1 MQENDSIKQIFC
13 IFVLTKSIF
22 MTLQQLEYIVA
33 VDEHR
38 HFVRAAESC
47 GVTQST
53 LSSLIQKL
61 ETELDVAIFD
71 RSCHPIEPTA
81 LGKEIIAQARVVLY
95 NASQMEELVSTHK
108 DLSVGNIS
116 LGVASTIA
124 PFILPRLFSYM
135 KKNHPDVVLH
145 VEEARVETLKAKLQ
159 RAELDVAI
167 LAMPVADDNLL
178 EIPIFQE
185 RYLAY
190 VSPQSELFKES
201 EIDTQHLRADE
212 IWVLGESYCPNVEQ
226 FPFCVRDISSVS
238 IYAAGSIE
246 TLMRIVD
253 ENGGYTIIP
262 ELQLPLMSDA
272 ERENVRVLHNPV
284 PGREVAFVIRRDFVR
299 QRMLN
304 ILADSIKSIIPD
316 EMINERIKKFA
327 IKL

>member
-1 MQENDSIKQIFC
+1 
-13 IFVLTKSIF
+13 

-61 ETELDVAIFD
+61 ETELDVVIFD
-71 RSCHPIEPTA
+71 RACHPIEPTA
-81 LGKEIIAQARVVLY
+81 LGREIIAQARVVLY

-108 DLSVGNIS
+108 ELAVGNIS

-135 KKNHPDVVLH
+135 QKNHPDVVLH

-167 LAMPVADDNLL
+167 LAMPVAEDNLL
-178 EIPIFQE
+178 EIPIFRE
-185 RYLAY
+185 RYVAY
-190 VSPQSELFKES
+190 VSSECDLYNSMEL
-201 EIDTQHLRADE
+201 DTQTLRADD

-262 ELQLPLMSDA
+262 ELQLQLMSDA
-272 ERENVRVLHNPV
+272 SRNNVRELYNPV
-284 PGREVAFVIRRDFVR
+284 PGREVAFVVRRDFVR

-304 ILADSIKSIIPD
+304 ILADAIKSIIPE
-316 EMINERIKKFA
+316 EMIDERLKKFA

>member
-1 MQENDSIKQIFC
+1 
-13 IFVLTKSIF
+13 

-61 ETELDVAIFD
+61 EAELDVVIFD
-71 RSCHPIEPTA
+71 RACHPIEPTA
-81 LGKEIIAQARVVLY
+81 LGREIIAQARVVLY

-108 DLSVGNIS
+108 ELAVGNIS

-135 KKNHPDVVLH
+135 QKNYPDVVLH

-167 LAMPVADDNLL
+167 LAMPVAEDNLL
-178 EIPIFQE
+178 EIPIFRE
-185 RYLAY
+185 RYVAY
-190 VSPQSELFKES
+190 VSSECDLYNSMEL
-201 EIDTQHLRADE
+201 DTQTLRADD

-262 ELQLPLMSDA
+262 ELQLQLMSDA
-272 ERENVRVLHNPV
+272 SRSNVRELYNPV
-284 PGREVAFVIRRDFVR
+284 PGREVAFVVRRDFVR

-304 ILADSIKSIIPD
+304 ILADAIKSIIPD
-316 EMINERIKKFA
+316 EMIDERLKKFA

>member
-1 MQENDSIKQIFC
+1 
-13 IFVLTKSIF
+13 

-61 ETELDVAIFD
+61 ETELDVVIFD
-71 RSCHPIEPTA
+71 RACHPIEPTA
-81 LGKEIIAQARVVLY
+81 LGREIIAQARVVLY

-108 DLSVGNIS
+108 EMAVGNIS

-135 KKNHPDVVLH
+135 QKNHPDVVLH

-167 LAMPVADDNLL
+167 LAMPVAEDNLL
-178 EIPIFQE
+178 EIPIFRE
-185 RYLAY
+185 RYVAY
-190 VSPQSELFKES
+190 VSSECDLYNSMEL
-201 EIDTQHLRADE
+201 DTQTLRADD

-262 ELQLPLMSDA
+262 ELQLQLMSDA
-272 ERENVRVLHNPV
+272 SRNNVRELYNPV
-284 PGREVAFVIRRDFVR
+284 PGREVAFVVRRDFVR

-304 ILADSIKSIIPD
+304 ILADAIKSIIPD
-316 EMINERIKKFA
+316 EMIDERLKKFA

>member
-1 MQENDSIKQIFC
+1 
-13 IFVLTKSIF
+13 

-61 ETELDVAIFD
+61 EAELDVVIFD
-71 RSCHPIEPTA
+71 RACHPIEPTA
-81 LGKEIIAQARVVLY
+81 LGREMIAQARVILY

-108 DLSVGNIS
+108 ELAVGNIS

-135 KKNHPDVVLH
+135 QKNHPDVVLH
-145 VEEARVETLKAKLQ
+145 VEEARVETLKVKLQ

-167 LAMPVADDNLL
+167 LAMPVAEENLL
-178 EIPIFQE
+178 EIPIFRE
-185 RYLAY
+185 RYVAY
-190 VSPQSELFKES
+190 VSSECDLYNSMEL
-201 EIDTQHLRADE
+201 DTQTLRADD

-262 ELQLPLMSDA
+262 ELQLQLMSDA
-272 ERENVRVLHNPV
+272 SRNNVRELHNPV
-284 PGREVAFVIRRDFVR
+284 PGREVAFVVRRDFVR

-304 ILADSIKSIIPD
+304 ILADAIKSIIPE
-316 EMINERIKKFA
+316 EMIDERLKKFA

>member
-1 MQENDSIKQIFC
+1 
-13 IFVLTKSIF
+13 

-61 ETELDVAIFD
+61 ETELDVVIFD
-71 RSCHPIEPTA
+71 RACHPIEPTA
-81 LGKEIIAQARVVLY
+81 LGREIIAQARVVLY

-108 DLSVGNIS
+108 EMAVGNIS

-135 KKNHPDVVLH
+135 QKNHPDVVLH

-167 LAMPVADDNLL
+167 LAMPVAEDNLL
-178 EIPIFQE
+178 EIPIFRE
-185 RYLAY
+185 RYVAY
-190 VSPQSELFKES
+190 VSSECDLYNSMEL
-201 EIDTQHLRADE
+201 DTQTLRADD

-262 ELQLPLMSDA
+262 ELQLQLMSDA
-272 ERENVRVLHNPV
+272 SRNNVRELYNPV
-284 PGREVAFVIRRDFVR
+284 PGREVAFVVRRDFVR

-304 ILADSIKSIIPD
+304 ILADAIKSIIPE
-316 EMINERIKKFA
+316 EMIDERLKKFA

>member
-1 MQENDSIKQIFC
+1 
-13 IFVLTKSIF
+13 

-61 ETELDVAIFD
+61 ETELDVVIFD
-71 RSCHPIEPTA
+71 RACHPIEPTA
-81 LGKEIIAQARVVLY
+81 LGREIIAQARVVLY

-108 DLSVGNIS
+108 ELSVGNIS

-135 KKNHPDVVLH
+135 QKNHPDVVLH

-167 LAMPVADDNLL
+167 LAMPVAEDNLL
-178 EIPIFQE
+178 EIPIFRE
-185 RYLAY
+185 RYVAY
-190 VSPQSELFKES
+190 VSSECDLYNSMEL
-201 EIDTQHLRADE
+201 DTQTLRADD

-262 ELQLPLMSDA
+262 ELQLQLMSDA
-272 ERENVRVLHNPV
+272 SRNNVRELYNPV
-284 PGREVAFVIRRDFVR
+284 PGREVAFVVRRDFVR

-304 ILADSIKSIIPD
+304 ILADAIKSIIPD
-316 EMINERIKKFA
+316 EMIDERLKKFA

>member
-1 MQENDSIKQIFC
+1 
-13 IFVLTKSIF
+13 

-61 ETELDVAIFD
+61 ETELDVVIFD
-71 RSCHPIEPTA
+71 RACHPIEPTA
-81 LGKEIIAQARVVLY
+81 LGREIIAQARVVLY
-95 NASQMEELVSTHK
+95 NASQMEELVATHK
-108 DLSVGNIS
+108 EMAVGNIS

-135 KKNHPDVVLH
+135 QKNHPDVVLH

-167 LAMPVADDNLL
+167 LAMPVAEDNLL
-178 EIPIFQE
+178 EIPIFRE
-185 RYLAY
+185 RYVAY
-190 VSPQSELFKES
+190 VSSECDLYNSMEL
-201 EIDTQHLRADE
+201 DTQTLRADD

-262 ELQLPLMSDA
+262 ELQLQLMSDA
-272 ERENVRVLHNPV
+272 SRNNVRKLYNPV
-284 PGREVAFVIRRDFVR
+284 PGREVAFVVRRDFVR

-304 ILADSIKSIIPD
+304 ILADAIKSIIPE
-316 EMINERIKKFA
+316 EMIDERLKKFA

>member
-1 MQENDSIKQIFC
+1 
-13 IFVLTKSIF
+13 

-53 LSSLIQKL
+53 LSSLNQKI
-61 ETELDVAIFD
+61 ETELDVVIFD
-71 RSCHPIEPTA
+71 RACHPIEPTA
-81 LGKEIIAQARVVLY
+81 LGREIIAQARVVLY

-108 DLSVGNIS
+108 ELAVGNIS

-135 KKNHPDVVLH
+135 QKNHPDVVLH

-167 LAMPVADDNLL
+167 LAMPVAEDNLL
-178 EIPIFQE
+178 EIPIFRE
-185 RYLAY
+185 RYVAY
-190 VSPQSELFKES
+190 VSSECDLYNSMEL
-201 EIDTQHLRADE
+201 DTQTLRADD

-262 ELQLPLMSDA
+262 ELQLQLMSDA
-272 ERENVRVLHNPV
+272 SRNNVRELYNPV
-284 PGREVAFVIRRDFVR
+284 PGREVAFVVRRDFVR

-304 ILADSIKSIIPD
+304 ILADAIKSIIPE
-316 EMINERIKKFA
+316 EMIDERLKKFA

>member
-1 MQENDSIKQIFC
+1 
-13 IFVLTKSIF
+13 

-33 VDEHR
+33 VDEYR

-61 ETELDVAIFD
+61 ETELDVVIFD
-71 RSCHPIEPTA
+71 RSCHPVEPTA
-81 LGKEIIAQARVVLY
+81 LGREIISQARVVLY
-95 NASQMEELVSTHK
+95 NASQMEELVSAHK
-108 DLSVGNIS
+108 EHSVGNIS

-124 PFILPRLFSYM
+124 PFILPRLFRYM
-135 KKNHPDVVLH
+135 KSNHPDIVIH
-145 VEEARVETLKAKLQ
+145 VEEARVDTLKSKLQ

-167 LAMPVADDNLL
+167 LAMPVTEENLL
-178 EIPIFQE
+178 EIPIFKE
-185 RYLAY
+185 RYVAY
-190 VSPQSELFKES
+190 VSPDSPLYNEKEL
-201 EIDTQHLRADE
+201 DTQRLTADD
-212 IWVLGESYCPNVEQ
+212 IWVLGESYCPNTGQ
-226 FPFCVRDISSVS
+226 FPFCVRDISSIS

-262 ELQLPLMSDA
+262 ELQLALIGDA
-272 ERENVRVLHNPV
+272 QRANVRDLYNPV
-284 PGREVAFVIRRDFVR
+284 PGREVAFVVRRDFVR

-304 ILADSIKSIIPD
+304 ILAEAVKSIIPD
-316 EMINERIKKFA
+316 EMINERLKRFA

>member
-1 MQENDSIKQIFC
+1 
-13 IFVLTKSIF
+13 

-61 ETELDVAIFD
+61 ETELDVVIFD
-71 RSCHPIEPTA
+71 RACHPIEPTA
-81 LGKEIIAQARVVLY
+81 LGREIIAQARVVLY

-108 DLSVGNIS
+108 ELAVGNIS

-135 KKNHPDVVLH
+135 QKNHPDVVLH
-145 VEEARVETLKAKLQ
+145 VEEARVETLKATLQ

-167 LAMPVADDNLL
+167 LAMPVAEDNLL
-178 EIPIFQE
+178 EIPIFRE
-185 RYLAY
+185 RYVAY
-190 VSPQSELFKES
+190 VSSECDLYGSQSL
-201 EIDTQHLRADE
+201 DTQTLRADD

-262 ELQLPLMSDA
+262 ELQLQLMSDA
-272 ERENVRVLHNPV
+272 SRNNVRELYNPV
-284 PGREVAFVIRRDFVR
+284 PGREVAFVVRRDFVR

-304 ILADSIKSIIPD
+304 ILADAIKSIIPE
-316 EMINERIKKFA
+316 EMID
-327 IKL
+327 

>member
-1 MQENDSIKQIFC
+1 
-13 IFVLTKSIF
+13 

-61 ETELDVAIFD
+61 ETELDVVIFD
-71 RSCHPIEPTA
+71 RACHPIEPTA
-81 LGKEIIAQARVVLY
+81 LGREIIAQARVVLY

-108 DLSVGNIS
+108 ELAVGNIS

-135 KKNHPDVVLH
+135 QKNHPDVVLH

-167 LAMPVADDNLL
+167 LAMPVAEENLL
-178 EIPIFQE
+178 EIPIFRE
-185 RYLAY
+185 RYVAY
-190 VSPQSELFKES
+190 VSSECDLYNSMEL
-201 EIDTQHLRADE
+201 DTQTLRADD

-262 ELQLPLMSDA
+262 ELQLQLMSDA
-272 ERENVRVLHNPV
+272 SRNNVRELYNPV
-284 PGREVAFVIRRDFVR
+284 PGREVAFVVRRDFVR

-304 ILADSIKSIIPD
+304 ILADAIKSIIPE
-316 EMINERIKKFA
+316 EMIDERLKKFA